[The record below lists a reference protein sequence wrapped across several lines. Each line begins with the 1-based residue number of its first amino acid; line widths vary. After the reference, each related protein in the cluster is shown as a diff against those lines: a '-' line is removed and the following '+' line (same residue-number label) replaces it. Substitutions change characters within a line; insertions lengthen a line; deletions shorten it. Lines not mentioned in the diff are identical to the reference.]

1 MSDRRSP
8 PPTALSPTNPPAA
21 DLRSKS
27 EAILG
32 RMQVLDSR
40 GNRVGTVD
48 RVLPSDEIKLTRR
61 DSPDGL
67 HHYIP
72 LDWVAESTAAS
83 VSKNVARK
91 SSATAHDALQYK
103 STIR

>member
-1 MSDRRSP
+1 MSDRKPLSAVSPERAPDADVRS
-8 PPTALSPTNPPAA
+8 T
-21 DLRSKS
+21 S

-48 RVLPSDEIKLTRR
+48 RVLPSDEIKLARR

-72 LDWVAESTAAS
+72 LDWVAEVDGRVRLNKCCAEIFRDRA
-83 VSKNVARK
+83 
-91 SSATAHDALQYK
+91 
-103 STIR
+103 